1 MIVSIIDSMERV
13 GIECVVPHSML
24 QRRKRD
30 ASMKRMNVLAAAG
43 LCLLTTATVSAD
55 VVVTVAPVSELQEQ
69 MTAEFPASAEPIE
82 TSLLSSGISAEIV
95 SIDARPGDR
104 IARGTTLVQLDCRD
118 TTLRRDL
125 ALQDLKQAEVQFKFS
140 ERQASRVAKLAET
153 NIASEELKDTR
164 ATELQQSRIGV
175 EAKRVA
181 LREAE
186 LQVSKCEVKAP
197 FDSVIVE
204 QLASVGT
211 RVSVGS
217 PILKIVSVVVD
228 IRARVPFDYVVDTR

>member
-1 MIVSIIDSMERV
+1 
-13 GIECVVPHSML
+13 
-24 QRRKRD
+24 
-30 ASMKRMNVLAAAG
+30 MKQMNLLAVAG
-43 LCLLTTATVSAD
+43 LCLLGTATASAD

-164 ATELQQSRIGV
+164 ATEL
-175 EAKRVA
+175 
-181 LREAE
+181 
-186 LQVSKCEVKAP
+186 
-197 FDSVIVE
+197 
-204 QLASVGT
+204 
-211 RVSVGS
+211 
-217 PILKIVSVVVD
+217 
-228 IRARVPFDYVVDTR
+228 